1 MPRSQLRQNLLTLAL
16 VLASADAAAT
26 DVFVTSI
33 SPSQAQLIV
42 DGKVVRV
49 LRPNEAS
56 PEGVKLLEIKSGA
69 VVLEVDGRK
78 VQLGLGQSSVAAT
91 VLRADGRGQFVVQA
105 LINGVAVPA
114 VIDTGASGVL
124 VNWNQAVQMGID
136 PRQGQR
142 VMTQTANGRVYVY
155 AVTFARVQVG
165 DIVLANV
172 PGAVTE
178 GGAERLPVVLIGM
191 SFLKHVEMRRSGE
204 TLTLS
209 RPAF

>member
-1 MPRSQLRQNLLTLAL
+1 VPRSQLRQNLLTLAL

-124 VNWNQAVQMGID
+124 VNWTQAVQMGID

>member
-1 MPRSQLRQNLLTLAL
+1 VPRSQLRQNLLTLAL
-16 VLASADAAAT
+16 VIASADAAAT

-105 LINGVAVPA
+105 LINGVPVPA

-124 VNWNQAVQMGID
+124 VNWTQAVQMGID

-142 VMTQTANGRVYVY
+142 VMTQTANGRAYVY